1 MIRFREGP
9 IGASPVRT
17 SAVRTTTARAVLF
30 FVCCIAYLV
39 LLAGVAH
46 ASGDDHDTSAAVDLV
61 VTGPRG
67 DELVRID
74 LSSDPHWHLAWHH
87 SVTGILV
94 RDFYEVR
101 DGIMLLTHS
110 HTPAYD
116 AGLGHIP
123 GRGRAESDGEGGYW
137 IYDLDEPV
145 AGNAYWLRVGS
156 ERVGH
161 TLVHDGARVNLS
173 DLAAGERVRI
183 AVEVP

>member
-1 MIRFREGP
+1 MTRFREGSF
-9 IGASPVRT
+9 GASPVR
-17 SAVRTTTARAVLF
+17 ADALRTTSFLVF
-30 FVCCIAYLV
+30 CIAYFA
-39 LLAGVAH
+39 LLLGVVH
-46 ASGDDHDTSAAVDLV
+46 ASGGDGDTPAPTTVDLV
-61 VTGPRG
+61 VTGPEG
-67 DELVRID
+67 EELVRID
-74 LSSDPHWHLAWHH
+74 LSSDPRWHLAWHH

-94 RDFYEVR
+94 RDFYAVR

-145 AGNAYWLRVGS
+145 PGNAYLLRVGS
-156 ERVGH
+156 ARVGH
-161 TLVHDGARVNLS
+161 TLVHDDVRINLS